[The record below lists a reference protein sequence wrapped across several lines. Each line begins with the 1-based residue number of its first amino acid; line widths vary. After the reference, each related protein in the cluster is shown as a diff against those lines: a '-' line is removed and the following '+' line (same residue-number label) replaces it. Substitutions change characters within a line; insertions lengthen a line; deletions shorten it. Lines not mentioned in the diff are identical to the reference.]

1 MMSFWCFYFAPI
13 NTYFLVFL
21 LLTLSMY
28 LYAGL
33 LETIEIK
40 GGIGIKW
47 IHEKKNQPAI
57 TCTKLTL
64 ETLEQGVQYVQ
75 S

>member
-13 NTYFLVFL
+13 LHIFSGVSTVDFEYVFVCRF
-21 LLTLSMY
+21 T
-28 LYAGL
+28 
-33 LETIEIK
+33 
-40 GGIGIKW
+40 GIKW
-47 IHEKKNQPAI
+47 MHEKKNQPAI